1 MKLFISEKFSHSDE
15 TNNIFRIAGKGLII
29 WIKLAFAFELIT
41 GLCVASDMNELV
53 SQVVF
58 RVNTEKLYKFT
69 FKCKNWQKN

>member
-1 MKLFISEKFSHSDE
+1 MKLFINEKFSHSDE

-53 SQVVF
+53 SKSKPIYNHILSPSMTLV
-58 RVNTEKLYKFT
+58 RVRV
-69 FKCKNWQKN
+69 CQ